1 MTIGLPLTAL
11 KNSVKLHRWRWG
23 HLLGE
28 SNGKYFKNNEHVIA
42 TLKAVS
48 QEIGFRSGNA
58 KYLSATTVETQEE
71 SVLIAEGL
79 KTR

>member
-11 KNSVKLHRWRWG
+11 KNFEKLHSWRRG

-28 SNGKYFKNNEHVIA
+28 SNGKCFKNNEHVVA

-48 QEIGFRSGNA
+48 QVIGFRSENA
-58 KYLSATTVETQEE
+58 KYLSATTAETQRE
-71 SVLIAEGL
+71 STLIAEGL
-79 KTR
+79 KTQ